1 MRLGLLS
8 RFFRKN
14 PIFLGGR
21 AMVTFTILFSR
32 FPMLCCTYI
41 APVIWLTYGF
51 FKKGGTAVK
60 IVYAATEEQ
69 MDKIAELVRHMFT
82 EVFPDYFTDEEI
94 TAFQRDRVLALP
106 DDPTEQIGTLKA
118 GYQMIASLQT
128 IISILET
135 EENKRDEHYAGL
147 FEFNKF
153 TLEQFGL
160 HFPFSFSHF
169 QKKHTD
175 TFSMFKK
182 AANRLLV

>member
-1 MRLGLLS
+1 
-8 RFFRKN
+8 
-14 PIFLGGR
+14 
-21 AMVTFTILFSR
+21 
-32 FPMLCCTYI
+32 MLYLNI
-41 APVIWLTYGF
+41 APAIWLTYGF
-51 FKKGGTAVK
+51 FKKGGTVVK

-135 EENKRDEHYAGL
+135 EEHERDEHYAGL